1 MRGDL
6 HRRYTDAPPLP
17 KSFIL
22 GSARLLFWLFFHPAA
37 WRHHLARLDMRLP
50 PDFCLA
56 DLNRHHWRA
65 FPVWRFLI
73 QTYLA
78 WPVLVAFL
86 LVLALG
92 LGGLPSST
100 IFLGVMLGVAFGV
113 VTSLAASL
121 AGSVAVGVTI
131 GMATGL
137 AVGIGGG
144 LLFNAAG
151 SLEFNGALYSQ
162 DSVISVLIGLMS
174 GLAGGLAY
182 GVAMGITREK
192 REEAAVSLLRQVS
205 GVIIGILIGVG
216 AGQLAVLAQ
225 NNLLAGVV
233 SGVLFGTAVGWR
245 TNNWGRG
252 LVAGLILGLIVGVI
266 SVLIDTGVVGGS
278 VQVIALL
285 AFVAAAFAL
294 PYTLAE
300 KIAGDWAAGLAGALG
315 GGAGLFLFATEGVSL
330 WPFLWF
336 SLAGILLGLTLAWWR
351 PVLMYPFL
359 LAWNALLYRLDE
371 RRLADGTAVPLFHLH
386 SAFWDEFQRLPL
398 LNLDDYLLR
407 LVQAD
412 TAEARTAMAY
422 LSSTRQR
429 WAAQAAQI
437 ELDARQLEQCWSG
450 ETIASVHPGLA
461 TGDLTGPA
469 SALLRSFSRVSSDVA
484 AALQQESAY
493 NKRLALHA
501 VEDRLD
507 GLLRELTRSNEPY
520 AARFRPI
527 AAEWRRIVGQEE
539 QVLAAEAELRQEI
552 DSPYIIGV
560 PLTEKQEI
568 FIGRNDISGRI
579 EQLLRDRRQPP
590 LLLYGQR
597 RVGKTSLLN
606 NLGRLLPSTI
616 VPLFVDLQ
624 GPASRAQDEAGFL
637 YNIGRGMVQSAQKQR
652 GVTLPPLA
660 REMLMIDPFT
670 QFEEWLDAVQAAL
683 GGQMALLMLDEFE
696 VLERVLERERFE
708 AEIVL
713 GMLRH
718 LIQHRPQFKVLLSGS
733 HTLDEFQ
740 RWSSY
745 LINVQVIHIGYLS
758 EGEARQLI
766 EAPVQGFALR
776 YEPEASRRV
785 LAITRGHPF
794 LVQLLCAEIVA
805 LKNEQPPLQRRLA
818 TVADVETAVPEAL
831 THGSFF
837 FADIKQNQVEETG
850 LAILLAL
857 AQRGEGGILTQE
869 QFYDAAGMT
878 PTLSGAEPSVLDT
891 TLKSLCHR
899 EIIEPAN
906 GGYRFQIELV
916 RRWFAAG

>member
-17 KSFIL
+17 NSLIQ
-22 GSARLLFWLFFHPAA
+22 GSARLLFWLFFHPSA
-37 WRHHLARLDMRLP
+37 WRNHLARLDIRLP
-50 PDFCLA
+50 ADFCLA
-56 DLNRHHWRA
+56 DLNRRQWRSTA
-65 FPVWRFLI
+65 VWRFLI
-73 QTYLA
+73 QTTLI
-78 WPVLVAFL
+78 WPVLVALF
-86 LVLALG
+86 LVL
-92 LGGLPSST
+92 
-100 IFLGVMLGVAFGV
+100 ILGVGGMADGASGTAVILLGVILGV
-113 VTSLAASL
+113 TVGVIASLLASL

-131 GMATGL
+131 GIATAL
-137 AVGIGGG
+137 AVGIGSS
-144 LLFNAAG
+144 LLFSASTN
-151 SLEFNGALYSQ
+151 LEIYGTRYSQ
-162 DSVISVLIGLMS
+162 ETIIGVLVGLMS

-182 GVAMGITREK
+182 GVAMGITRDR
-192 REEAAVSLLRQVS
+192 REEVSFSLLRQVS
-205 GVIIGILIGVG
+205 GVFIGILIGMG
-216 AGQLAVLAQ
+216 TGQLAALLQ
-225 NNLLAGVV
+225 NNLLAGGV

-245 TNNWGRG
+245 TNNRRRG
-252 LVAGLILGLIVGVI
+252 LVAGIILCGLVAAVALLGGIG
-266 SVLIDTGVVGGS
+266 SGGGAAGQVVT
-278 VQVIALL
+278 LL

-294 PYTLAE
+294 PYALAE
-300 KIAGDWAAGLAGALG
+300 KIAGGWAAGLAGALG
-315 GGAGLFLFATEGVSL
+315 GGAGLYLFITDGLSFWLFV
-330 WPFLWF
+330 WF
-336 SLAGILLGLTLAWWR
+336 SLGGMLLGLTLAWWR

-359 LAWNALLYRLDE
+359 LAWNGLLARLDE
-371 RRLADGTAVPLFHLH
+371 RQFAETTSPPAFRLH

-398 LNLDDYLLR
+398 LNLDDYLLFV
-407 LVQAD
+407 LQQD

-437 ELDARQLEQCWSG
+437 ELDARQLAQCWSA
-450 ETIASVHPGLA
+450 ESIASVHPGLA

-493 NKRLALHA
+493 NQRLALHA

-527 AAEWRRIVGQEE
+527 AADWRRIIGEE
-539 QVLAAEAELRQEI
+539 ERLLAAEAELRQEI

-568 FIGRNDISGRI
+568 FIGRTDVSSYI

-616 VPLFVDLQ
+616 VPMFVDLQ
-624 GPASRAQDEAGFL
+624 GPATRAQDEAGFL
-637 YNIGRGMVQSAQKQR
+637 YNMGRSMAQSALRQR
-652 GVTLPPLA
+652 GVILPSLT
-660 REMLMIDPFT
+660 REMLTADPFT
-670 QFEEWLDAVQAAL
+670 QFEEWLDAVEAAL
-683 GGQMALLMLDEFE
+683 EGQMALLMLDEFE
-696 VLERVLERERFE
+696 VLERVLELARFE

-718 LIQHRPQFKVLLSGS
+718 LIQHRTQFKVLLSGS

-745 LINVQVIHIGYLS
+745 LINVQVIHIGYLK
-758 EGEARQLI
+758 EAEARQLI
-766 EAPVQGFALR
+766 ESPVREFALR
-776 YEPEASRRV
+776 YEPAASQRV
-785 LAITRGHPF
+785 FDITRGHPF

-818 TVADVETAVPEAL
+818 TVADVETAVPDAL
-831 THGSFF
+831 QHGSFF
-837 FADIKQNQVEETG
+837 FADIKQNQVDEAG
-850 LAILLAL
+850 LAVLLAL
-857 AQRGEGGILTQE
+857 AAVGEGGML
-869 QFYDAAGMT
+869 AASDFAGVVGDT
-878 PTLSGAEPSVLDT
+878 AVLEA
-891 TLKSLCHR
+891 TLKLLCHR
-899 EIIEPAN
+899 EILEMVD
-906 GGYRFQIELV
+906 GRYRFQIELV
-916 RRWFAAG
+916 RRWFVHR

>member
-1 MRGDL
+1 M
-6 HRRYTDAPPLP
+6 HRRYTDAPLLP
-17 KSFIL
+17 QSLFL
-22 GSARLLFWLFFHPAA
+22 GSIRLLFWLFFHPAA
-37 WRHHLARLDMRLP
+37 WRSHLVRLDLRLP

-56 DLNRHHWRA
+56 DLDGRHWRSTA
-65 FPVWRFLI
+65 VWRFLI

-78 WPVLVAFL
+78 WPLLVA
-86 LVLALG
+86 LALAV
-92 LGGLPSST
+92 LLMIWRLPT
-100 IFLGVMLGVAFGV
+100 AVIFLGVMLGVTFGLV
-113 VTSLAASL
+113 ASLAASL
-121 AGSVAVGVTI
+121 AGSVAIGVTI
-131 GMATGL
+131 GIATGL
-137 AVGIGGG
+137 AVGLGGG
-144 LLFNAAG
+144 LIFNTPAG
-151 SLEFNGALYSQ
+151 LEINGVPYGQ
-162 DSVISVLIGLMS
+162 DMVIAVLIGLMS

-182 GVAMGITREK
+182 GVGMGLTREK
-192 REEAAVSLLRQVS
+192 REEASFSLLRQVS
-205 GVIIGILIGVG
+205 GVFIGIMIGMG
-216 AGQLAVLAQ
+216 AGQLAALAP
-225 NNLLAGVV
+225 NDWLAGLA
-233 SGVLFGTAVGWR
+233 SAVLFGTAVGWR
-245 TNNWGRG
+245 TGTIRRG
-252 LVAGLILGLIVGVI
+252 LLAGVLLGGIVVGAGWFGGGGQVAG
-266 SVLIDTGVVGGS
+266 
-278 VQVIALL
+278 LL

-294 PYTLAE
+294 PYALAE
-300 KIAGDWAAGLAGALG
+300 KVAGAWAAGLAGALG
-315 GGAGLFLFATEGVSL
+315 GGGGLFLFASGSASI

-371 RRLADGTAVPLFHLH
+371 RRLTGQPGNPRQRAKQPAFRLH

-398 LNLDDYLLR
+398 LNLDDYLLFV
-407 LVQAD
+407 LQKD

-429 WAAQAAQI
+429 WAAQSAQI
-437 ELDARQLEQCWSG
+437 ELDARQLAQCGSAAA
-450 ETIASVHPGLA
+450 IAAMYPGLA
-461 TGDLTGPA
+461 ASDLTGPA

-527 AAEWRRIVGQEE
+527 AAEWRRIIGQEV
-539 QVLAAEAELRQEI
+539 QLLAAEAELRQEI

-568 FIGRNDISGRI
+568 FIGRTDVSARI

-606 NLGRLLPSTI
+606 NLGRLLPGSI

-637 YNIGRGMVQSAQKQR
+637 YNVGRGMAQSAQRQR
-652 GVTLPPLA
+652 GVELPPLT
-660 REMLMIDPFT
+660 REMLADDPFT
-670 QFEEWLDAVQAAL
+670 QFDEWLDAVETAL
-683 GGQMALLMLDEFE
+683 GDQLALLMLDEFE
-696 VLERVLERERFE
+696 VLERVLERERFDP
-708 AEIVL
+708 EIVL

-718 LIQHRPQFKVLLSGS
+718 LIQHRPKFKVLLSGS

-745 LINVQVIHIGYLS
+745 LINVQVIHIGYLN
-758 EGEARQLI
+758 EAEARQLI

-776 YEPEASRRV
+776 YEPAASQRV
-785 LAITRGHPF
+785 LDLTRGHPF

-818 TVADVETAVPEAL
+818 TVDDVETAVPEAL
-831 THGSFF
+831 QHGSFF
-837 FADIKQNQVEETG
+837 FADIKQNQVDAVGLDALSKLAAAGEGAQLTLAELGGGLG
-850 LAILLAL
+850 LADTL
-857 AQRGEGGILTQE
+857 RG
-869 QFYDAAGMT
+869 
-878 PTLSGAEPSVLDT
+878 
-891 TLKSLCHR
+891 LCHR
-899 EIIEPAN
+899 EIVELVDGRAD
-906 GGYRFQIELV
+906 GRYRFQIELV
-916 RRWFAAG
+916 RRWLQAN

>member
-17 KSFIL
+17 RSFFL
-22 GSARLLFWLFFHPAA
+22 GSFRLLFWLFFHPSA
-37 WRHHLARLDMRLP
+37 WRNHLARLDMRLP

-56 DLNRHHWRA
+56 DLSRQQWRTFA
-65 FPVWRFLI
+65 VWRFLI

-78 WPVLVAFL
+78 WPMLVAL
-86 LVLALG
+86 ILAVILG
-92 LGGLPSST
+92 LLKLST
-100 IFLGVMLGVAFGV
+100 AVIFLGIMLGVAFGLV
-113 VTSLAASL
+113 ATLAASL
-121 AGSVAVGVTI
+121 AGSLAVGITI
-131 GMATGL
+131 GIASGL
-137 AVGIGGG
+137 AVGLASG
-144 LLFNAAG
+144 LLSNPAG
-151 SLEFNGALYSQ
+151 LEVNDVLY
-162 DSVISVLIGLMS
+162 DRELVITVLIGLMS

-182 GVAMGITREK
+182 GVSMGITQEK
-192 REEAAVSLLRQVS
+192 REAASFSLLRQVS
-205 GVIIGILIGVG
+205 GVILGILIGVG
-216 AGQLAVLAQ
+216 AGQLAALAQ
-225 NNLLAGVV
+225 NHLLAGVA

-245 TNNWGRG
+245 VNNRRRG
-252 LVAGLILGLIVGVI
+252 IIAGIVLGLLVGLAGWRAGAAGD
-266 SVLIDTGVVGGS
+266 SAAGDS
-278 VQVIALL
+278 VQIITLL

-294 PYTLAE
+294 PYALAE
-300 KIAGDWAAGLAGALG
+300 KIAGAWAAGLASALG
-315 GGAGLFLFATEGVSL
+315 GGAGLFLFVAQDLSF

-359 LAWNALLYRLDE
+359 LAWNGLLYRLDE
-371 RRLADGTAVPLFHLH
+371 RRLLAGTAVPLFRFH

-407 LVQAD
+407 ILQLD

-422 LSSTRQR
+422 LSSTRQQ

-437 ELDARQLEQCWSG
+437 ELDARQLEQCWNG
-450 ETIASVHPGLA
+450 ESIALVHPGLA
-461 TGDLTGPA
+461 TGDLAGPA
-469 SALLRSFSRVSSDVA
+469 SALLRSFSRISSDVA

-507 GLLRELTRSNEPY
+507 GLLRELTRSHEPY

-527 AAEWRRIVGQEE
+527 AAAWRRIVGEEE
-539 QVLAAEAELRQEI
+539 QLLAAEAELRQEI

-568 FIGRNDISGRI
+568 FIGRTDVSGHI

-616 VPLFVDLQ
+616 VPMFVDLQ
-624 GPASRAQDEAGFL
+624 GPATRAQDEAGFL
-637 YNIGRGMVQSAQKQR
+637 YNMGRGMAQSAQKQR
-652 GVTLPPLA
+652 GLALPTLT
-660 REMLMIDPFT
+660 RQMLLDDPFT
-670 QFEEWLDAVQAAL
+670 QFEEWLDAVTHSL
-683 GGQMALLMLDEFE
+683 DGQMALLMLDEFE

-733 HTLDEFQ
+733 HTLNEFQ

-745 LINVQVIHIGYLS
+745 LINVQVVHIGYLS
-758 EGEARQLI
+758 EAEARQLI
-766 EAPVQGFALR
+766 EWPVQDFALR
-776 YEPEASRRV
+776 YEAAASQRV
-785 LAITRGHPF
+785 LDLTRGHPF

-805 LKNEQPPLQRRLA
+805 LKNEQPPMQRRLA

-831 THGSFF
+831 VHGSFF
-837 FADIKQNQVEETG
+837 FADIKQNQVDETS

-857 AQRGEGGILTQE
+857 AKRGEGGIITKEALQDVVKQTAVRN
-869 QFYDAAGMT
+869 AA
-878 PTLSGAEPSVLDT
+878 LAA
-891 TLKSLCHR
+891 LCHR
-899 EIIEPAN
+899 EIIEPVEPGA
-906 GGYRFQIELV
+906 GGAGYRFQVEMI
-916 RRWFAAG
+916 RRWLAAH